1 MSIHTIGDSH
11 SGYGWTGIINHALGP
26 VLCYSVGKEK
36 LNRCDIRRFNIKD
49 GDTVIFCL
57 GEIDCR
63 CHIHKHITDTTT
75 YRDIIDSIVYN
86 YFEAIE
92 LNVSVSQL
100 KLKNV
105 CVYNV
110 VPPIQKY
117 NTRENPEY
125 PYLGTDEERKQY
137 ALYFNE
143 KLKEKC
149 IEKGYIFFDVY
160 NKYIDENGFLR
171 KDLSDGNVHISNGIY
186 ISDFIKENKI
196 VE

>member
-11 SGYGWTGIINHALGP
+11 SGFGWTGIIQHHLGP
-26 VLCYSVGKEK
+26 VLCYSFGKEK
-36 LNRCDIRRFNIKD
+36 LNRCDIRNFKIKD
-49 GDTVIFCL
+49 GDTIVFCL

-63 CHIHKHITDTTT
+63 CHIHKHITETIR
-75 YRDIIDSIVYN
+75 YQDIINNIIDN

-92 LNVSVSQL
+92 LNVSISQI
-100 KLKNV
+100 KLKNI

-117 NTRENPEY
+117 NTYENPTY

-143 KLKEKC
+143 KIKEKC
-149 IEKGYIFFDVY
+149 IER
-160 NKYIDENGFLR
+160 KYIYL
-171 KDLSDGNVHISNGIY
+171 
-186 ISDFIKENKI
+186 
-196 VE
+196 